1 MLFSRDI
8 ITQADVAEILLSVR
22 LCPRP
27 VVDTRVGVGS
37 SSASGFDTISGGVN
51 SLR

>member
-22 LCPRP
+22 LCPGP
-27 VVDTRVGVGS
+27 VVDTE
-37 SSASGFDTISGGVN
+37 SGCGFIDGIW
-51 SLR
+51 L